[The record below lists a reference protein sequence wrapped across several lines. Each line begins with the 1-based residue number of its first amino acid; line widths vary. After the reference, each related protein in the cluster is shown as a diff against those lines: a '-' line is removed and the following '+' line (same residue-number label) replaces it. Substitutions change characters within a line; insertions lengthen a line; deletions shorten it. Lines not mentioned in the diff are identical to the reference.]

1 MKKKL
6 IEEKDRE
13 NVVEVLEAKKALL
26 FKWID
31 AIDKLKDAVVNEGDA
46 DRFLDDWQTD
56 DDVTHGFA
64 YIVGCIDED
73 ENGISVFPNYRGQVT
88 LHKYIDGT
96 WG

>member
-1 MKKKL
+1 MEKTF
-6 IEEKDRE
+6 IEEKDRKK
-13 NVVEVLEAKKALL
+13 VVEVLEAKRALL
-26 FKWID
+26 FKWIN
-31 AIDKLKDAVVNEGDA
+31 AIDKLKEAVVNEEDS

-56 DDVTHGFA
+56 DEVTHGFA

-88 LHKYIDGT
+88 LHKYEDGS